1 MVWFGVVTRGWLA
14 DDPTAVAL
22 ADETSDAEWRGGG
35 WVVALGGVVYELG
48 LPAAPPPSPLPSVA
62 VAIAPLTAPSP
73 SVPLPQIA
81 LVSGLA
87 TLLLL
92 GAATTGFLA
101 GGGSF
106 NNSPPSTQ
114 RTSST
119 LITAP
124 NPNTPVTTTQP
135 RNPNEPTITNLR
147 IQQERRIAGRDL
159 QLIRTTESITRIQ
172 SQLRVDQALL
182 EKDRVGLGKL
192 VKLEEEKGGEAV
204 VRDLNVGSVL
214 EVPPGVGKKD
224 WGELTIAELRGR
236 QERAV
241 AGLELQMVRRTE
253 KVVRLE
259 SRVRVDKAL
268 MEKDREGLGR
278 LKQLEGERGG
288 GVVIR
293 GQFLELK

>member
-1 MVWFGVVTRGWLA
+1 M
-14 DDPTAVAL
+14 
-22 ADETSDAEWRGGG
+22 
-35 WVVALGGVVYELG
+35 
-48 LPAAPPPSPLPSVA
+48 
-62 VAIAPLTAPSP
+62 
-73 SVPLPQIA
+73 
-81 LVSGLA
+81 
-87 TLLLL
+87 
-92 GAATTGFLA
+92 
-101 GGGSF
+101 
-106 NNSPPSTQ
+106 
-114 RTSST
+114 
-119 LITAP
+119 
-124 NPNTPVTTTQP
+124 
-135 RNPNEPTITNLR
+135 
-147 IQQERRIAGRDL
+147 
-159 QLIRTTESITRIQ
+159 
-172 SQLRVDQALL
+172 
-182 EKDRVGLGKL
+182 GLGKL

-268 MEKDREGLGR
+268 MEKDRKGLGR